1 MKIYQSWKRNEP
13 DTMTG
18 ESITVTIVYTSWDK
32 SEIDDLQ
39 KKMPKG
45 MLVMDTHKKNS
56 SDVKMEFY
64 GGRKV

>member
-13 DTMTG
+13 DTVTG
-18 ESITVTIVYTSWDK
+18 YSITITVTCSSFDE

-45 MLVMDTHKKNS
+45 TLVINTKKEKEHDPGNC
-56 SDVKMEFY
+56 
-64 GGRKV
+64 